1 MGDRRLCELSERER
15 WEQEQRWLTEDPAYL
30 EWLNLYEQEMNKWES
45 LQVTKAERTSSQS
58 QPAHM
63 SASA

>member
-15 WEQEQRWLTEDPAYL
+15 WEQEQRWLTEDPAYF

-45 LQVTKAERTSSQS
+45 LQATKAEQTSSPS
-58 QPAHM
+58 LPARM